1 MNRIF
6 LIFTIILTFS
16 QLYGQKP
23 RARDLGVPFNG
34 TTGEFNAITDVK
46 GVEIGYSFT

>member
-6 LIFTIILTFS
+6 LIFIIILASS

-23 RARDLGVPFNG
+23 RARDLGVPFNEQRENS
-34 TTGEFNAITDVK
+34 TQLPM
-46 GVEIGYSFT
+46 